1 MTATQALVASGFAIV
16 AAVTYGW
23 LKARA
28 EVRRLR
34 DHAERAAAELQRLQM
49 AFARFAPESV
59 VERIAAE
66 GLTTAAATREVTV
79 LFADLVGFTRLGE
92 QLAPDVLVRLL
103 NDYFARMSRV
113 ITEHRG
119 HVSKFIGDGLMALF
133 GVPEAN
139 PWQAN
144 DAVHA
149 ALAMRDELARY
160 NADLQRDGL
169 PSLRVGIGIHRGPVV
184 AGVVGSPALL
194 EYTVIGNTVNVAAR
208 IEGLTRVHGVDILVS
223 AAVHSALD
231 PRVVVE
237 PLPAVRVAGVSEPV
251 ATYAVKGFG
260 A

>member
-1 MTATQALVASGFAIV
+1 MTATQALFAGGFAVV
-16 AAVTYGW
+16 AVLAYGW
-23 LKARA
+23 LRARS

-34 DHAERAAAELQRLQM
+34 EHAERAAAELQRLQM
-49 AFARFAPESV
+49 AFARFAPEAV

-66 GLTTAAATREVTV
+66 GVPTDPATRDVTV

-92 QLAPDVLVRLL
+92 QLPPDVLVRVL
-103 NDYFARMSRV
+103 NAYFARMSRV

-149 ALAMRDELARY
+149 ALAMRTELQRYNTDLARE
-160 NADLQRDGL
+160 GL

-184 AGVVGSPALL
+184 SGVVGSPELL

-208 IEGLTRVHGVDILVS
+208 IEGLTRVHGVDILIS
-223 AAVHSALD
+223 AAVQAAID
-231 PRVVVE
+231 RRVLVE
-237 PLPAVRVAGVSEPV
+237 ALPAVAVAGVSDPV
-251 ATYAVKGFG
+251 ATFAVKGFNT
-260 A
+260 